1 MNLWSHGR
9 LNWCGMLFLA
19 AKVAV
24 ALPRNMF
31 SSDKILSFLWVPRN
45 RRSEIL
51 NQGSCEETSQLRN
64 NQCVKIED

>member
-1 MNLWSHGR
+1 
-9 LNWCGMLFLA
+9 
-19 AKVAV
+19 
-24 ALPRNMF
+24 MF